1 MTDASSDSNATSSGD
16 SAASNQTALA
26 NLALANEIFN
36 TNLAQQNAIQHQQAI
51 FYRQLATVAKSIEMV
66 MSIDPKDPGAAD
78 KLKMCRDLIESFR
91 VSQS

>member
-1 MTDASSDSNATSSGD
+1 MTDASSDSNATICGD
-16 SAASNQTALA
+16 SAASSQTALA

-51 FYRQLATVAKSIEMV
+51 FYLQLATVAKSIEMV